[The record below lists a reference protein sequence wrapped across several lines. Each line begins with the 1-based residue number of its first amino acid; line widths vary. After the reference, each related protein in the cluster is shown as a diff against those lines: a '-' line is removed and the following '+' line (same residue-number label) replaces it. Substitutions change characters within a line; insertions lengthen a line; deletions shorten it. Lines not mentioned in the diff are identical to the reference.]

1 MAKLIYK
8 NERGESLNFGEDAP
22 FLITSIDGLGSPKN
36 SITRSKSPF
45 QDGVTISHSTLD
57 ERELILEGVI
67 IANNSTEIQRCRRK
81 LISVF
86 NPKFAGELTI
96 ERAGEAKNI
105 ECVPELAPF
114 FPSNMQEGYQLFSIQ
129 LLCPDPFFK
138 DTVETKEDV
147 AIWQPSFEFPLEI
160 LEGGIEMGYREPSL
174 IVNIFNKGDVPCG
187 MKIHFKALATVVNP
201 SLFNINTREYFK
213 INKTMER
220 GEIITVTT
228 HFQSKRV
235 ILNKN
240 GVKVNAFNWIDL
252 NSTFLQLDTGDNL
265 FRYDTDD
272 GVDNLEVSIYYS
284 PMFLG
289 V

>member
-1 MAKLIYK
+1 MDTRRIDLKFESNGKIIK
-8 NERGESLNFGEDAP
+8 VGKGESFRLLNIEGIESGENQLFISP
-22 FLITSIDGLGSPKN
+22 NVLGDGSN
-36 SITRSKSPF
+36 
-45 QDGVTISHSTLD
+45 VTQRQIKDRH
-57 ERELILEGVI
+57 
-67 IANNSTEIQRCRRK
+67 IAAEVEYVGRNKEMERRK
-81 LISVF
+81 LINFF
-86 NPKFAGELTI
+86 NMHNEGELTVSY
-96 ERAGEAKNI
+96 GEVKLKVEYI
-105 ECVPELAPF
+105 PQSF
-114 FPSNMQEGYQLFSIQ
+114 KSNLENVNKPLKFLVDLY
-129 LLCPDPFFK
+129 CPDPFFK
-138 DTVETKEDV
+138 DIIETKEDV

-160 LEGGIEMGYREPSL
+160 LEDGIEMGYREPSL

-187 MKIHFKALATVVNP
+187 MKIHFKALATVINP

-220 GEIITVTT
+220 GEVITVTT

-240 GVKVNAFNWIDL
+240 GVKANAFNWIDL

-265 FRYDTDD
+265 FRYDADD